1 MIAHPLASAQENEPR
16 GLEVVAP
23 AAVDAA
29 RLHRVVVVGTY
40 GAGKSTLA
48 AELGGALG
56 IPVHHLDALRW
67 DHGWKLLPRPEWE
80 ALLDRIVAEE
90 AWITDGNFEGTLERR
105 LRRADSILVLDAPL
119 AVSLWRTVR
128 RRLSRRE
135 RPDLAPGLEEK
146 LNLMLLRLFARYR
159 REVRPQLL
167 ELVRQHAD
175 GRQVIVLR
183 RRSDVRA
190 FLDAVRSQLSRRG

>member
-1 MIAHPLASAQENEPR
+1 MIAHPLAGEQRNGPR
-16 GLEVVAP
+16 APELAP
-23 AAVDAA
+23 AAVDTA
-29 RLHRVVVVGTY
+29 RMRRVVVVGTY

-48 AELGGALG
+48 AELGSLLG

-67 DHGWKLLPRPEWE
+67 RSGWELLPRSEWE
-80 ALLDRIVAEE
+80 ALLDRLVAED

-105 LRRADSILVLDAPL
+105 LRRADTILVLDASLPL
-119 AVSLWRTVR
+119 SLWRTVR

-146 LNLMLLRLFARYR
+146 LNLALFRLFARYR

-167 ELVRQHAD
+167 ELVRRHAR

-183 RRSDVRA
+183 RRADARA
-190 FLDAVRSQLSRRG
+190 LLDAVRSRSSA